1 MDERPKFNR
10 RDFVRQGLKG
20 LAGLAGELKHSESPA
35 PSKAPVMAALAPFSV
50 GDEEIFGYIARPE
63 QPGSYPAILLI
74 HELFGL
80 VPHIKDIAVRFARE
94 GYVAIAPDL
103 YTREAPI
110 ENRRDLIAMRR
121 LTRSIPDE
129 RFLMDLEATIEHLS
143 VLTFVDHRRI
153 ASVGFCMGGLYS
165 FLLSAQSVRLRAAV
179 DFYGRV
185 AYPRRTD
192 SRPNAPIDVVENISC
207 PILGIFGSSDH
218 VVPVDDVKRLKNEL
232 MAKRKAFQIK
242 IYPNAPHAFFND
254 TLESYRQDM
263 AEDAWKRMLSFL
275 HKHMK

>member
-20 LAGLAGELKHSESPA
+20 LAGLAGESKHSAPPA
-35 PSKAPVMAALAPFSV
+35 PSKVPVMAAMAPFSV
-50 GDEEIFGYIARPE
+50 GDEEISAYIARPE

-80 VPHIKDIAVRFARE
+80 VPHTKDMAIRFARE

-110 ENRRDLIAMRR
+110 ENWRDMSAMRQ
-121 LTRSIPDE
+121 LTQSIPDE
-129 RFLMDLEATIEHLS
+129 RILKDLEAAVEHLS
-143 VLTFVDHRRI
+143 ELTFVDHHRI

-165 FLLSAQSVRLRAAV
+165 FLLSAQTTQLRAAV

-185 AYPRRTD
+185 AYPSRTEY
-192 SRPNAPIDVVENISC
+192 RPNAPIDVVENVSC
-207 PILGIFGSSDH
+207 PILGIFGSADH

-232 MAKRKAFQIK
+232 MANRKAFQIK
-242 IYPNAPHAFFND
+242 IYPDAPHAFFND
-254 TLESYRQDM
+254 TREFYRQDM